1 MEAIITYLLDNVPWL
16 VAVIVVGVAMW
27 KLSKYHSNLETTQKT
42 VSSLPC
48 SQRKNEIDQLKSFEK
63 SFDSMAERFEEV
75 CKWIMRNDINTIDTL
90 APKHSPRR
98 MNRMGIEVYEETG
111 AKQVFEDNKNF
122 FLAELEKKNPKTAY
136 DVEDAAFE
144 VLLANL
150 QEPIYNPIKSYL
162 YTSPSKIVKKDE
174 SGSDLEIE
182 LSMGLLLQLMSLELR
197 DSYLELHPMT

>member
-1 MEAIITYLLDNVPWL
+1 MDAIITYLLDNVPWL

-27 KLSKYHSNLETTQKT
+27 KLSKYHSNLETTQKI

-48 SQRKNEIDQLKSFEK
+48 SLRKNEIDQLKSFEK

-197 DSYLELHPMT
+197 DSYLELHPMA

>member
-1 MEAIITYLLDNVPWL
+1 
-16 VAVIVVGVAMW
+16 MW

-197 DSYLELHPMT
+197 DSYLELHPMA

>member
-197 DSYLELHPMT
+197 DSYLELHPMA